1 MKIRIAI
8 CTTDTQYEKRLTQ
21 YFQVHYYDKF
31 VWNVFTQTEYLKEF
45 LKNEGADIVL
55 VDEEVKSQQETEKWE
70 EKGDF
75 IFAWLV
81 EELKEDEKQEQI
93 LKYAKGDTIYRQLL
107 ELYSR
112 KKSIHFQ
119 NTAAVSGKTEICA
132 FISPA
137 GGVGTSTIA
146 CAAAIHAAALEKV
159 LYLNLE
165 TISASALIFAEE
177 GQKGFDELLFA
188 MKSRR
193 KALELK
199 LVGTVRQDKSGV
211 CFFENTKNILDMLE
225 LTQGDLKELL
235 SAIEQTKEYDK
246 VFLDVGNGLGEK
258 EVAAMMYANRLN
270 LIVDDSENTRLKLD
284 RYLDTLHLI
293 EEKNQTDIAS
303 KIRIFYNKVMKQQT
317 LPEQLADLRVS
328 GAFPKIE
335 NGTYEG
341 ITGKIAGLEITCK
354 VY

>member
-1 MKIRIAI
+1 MKIRIAL

-31 VWNVFTQTEYLKEF
+31 VWNIFTQTEYLEEF
-45 LKNEGADIVL
+45 LKSEGADIVL
-55 VDEEVKSQQETEKWE
+55 LDEEVKSQPGTEKW
-70 EKGDF
+70 KKTGDY

-81 EELKEDEKQEQI
+81 EELQEGEKEEQI
-93 LKYAKGDTIYRQLL
+93 LKYAKGDAIYRELL
-107 ELYSR
+107 ELYS
-112 KKSIHFQ
+112 KKKTIRFQ

-165 TISASALIFAEE
+165 TISASGLVFKEE

-199 LVGTVRQDKSGV
+199 LVSTARQDKSGV

-225 LTQGDLKELL
+225 LTEGDLKELL

-270 LIVDDSENTRLKLD
+270 LIIDDSENTGIKLD
-284 RYLDTLHLI
+284 RYLDTLHML
-293 EEKNQTDIAS
+293 EEKNQADITS
-303 KIRIFYNKVMKQQT
+303 KIQIFYNKVMKQQT
-317 LPEQLADLRVS
+317 LPEQLSDLRVS